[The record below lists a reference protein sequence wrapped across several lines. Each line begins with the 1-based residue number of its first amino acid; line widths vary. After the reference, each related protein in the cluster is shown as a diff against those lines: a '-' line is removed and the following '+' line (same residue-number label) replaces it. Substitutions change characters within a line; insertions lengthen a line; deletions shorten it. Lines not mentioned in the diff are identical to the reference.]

1 MPKILRRLKGLLYGV
16 IHYKDGVLTKRQ
28 ASRPA
33 VAMKGKERVT
43 RVSGG
48 SRERVMAITE
58 EGQTVKVKH
67 SELPT

>member
-1 MPKILRRLKGLLYGV
+1 M
-16 IHYKDGVLTKRQ
+16 LTKRQ

-33 VAMKGKERVT
+33 VAMKGTERVT